1 MEPMLLLAETHSN
14 SIVTSMVSAQVPD
27 LATAQSVVDDASK
40 LRGVMER
47 DELLDGVF
55 VFAVRSTRIYCNPSC
70 PSRRP
75 SKNLIE
81 FYDSPSDA
89 EQHGFRPCK
98 RCRPRE
104 NRTPRR
110 SELAKKVCDYVDAN
124 LTKSLTLRTIGSQF
138 EISAFHLHRIFKR
151 VTGMTLHDYVQ
162 ARRLAVLK
170 RELQRGEP
178 VTRAAYHAGFS
189 SRSRLYNRIQDKLG
203 MQPGT
208 YRRGGKGIAIIYTI
222 IDSPFGRLLIAA
234 TREGICSVCLG
245 ESDAFVETALVN
257 EYPAASI
264 QRDDDA
270 LRDLASQ
277 FSEYVRNRRFGRVL
291 PLDLHGTPFQMK
303 VWEQLQTIPPGST
316 RSYEQIANE
325 LGSPN
330 AVRAVARTCASNPAI
345 LLVPCHRVVRK
356 NGELGGYRWGLERK
370 RALLRH
376 ERTNTQI

>member
-1 MEPMLLLAETHSN
+1 LAKTLSYAWM
-14 SIVTSMVSAQVPD
+14 ISMASQVLRP
-27 LATAQSVVDDASK
+27 AEAQSVADYATK
-40 LRGVMER
+40 LEGVMVR

-75 SKNLIE
+75 SKDLIE

-104 NRTPRR
+104 NQTPHR

-124 LTKSLTLRTIGSQF
+124 LRKSLTLRTLGLQF

-151 VTGMTLHDYVQ
+151 VTGMTLHDYVE

-178 VTRAAYHAGFS
+178 VTRAAYRAGFS

-208 YRRGGKGIAIIYTI
+208 YRRGGKGIAISYTI

-234 TREGICSVCLG
+234 TREGVCSVSLG
-245 ESDAFVETALVN
+245 ESDAFVETALAN

-264 QRDDDA
+264 QRDGDA

-277 FSEYVRNRRFGRVL
+277 FSQYFRNRRFVRTL
-291 PLDLHGTPFQMK
+291 PLDLHGTPFQMR
-303 VWEQLQTIPPGST
+303 VWEQLQSIPPGST
-316 RSYEQIANE
+316 RSYEQVAND

-330 AVRAVARTCASNPAI
+330 AVRAVARACASNPAV

-370 RALLRH
+370 QALLKH
-376 ERTNTQI
+376 ERTN